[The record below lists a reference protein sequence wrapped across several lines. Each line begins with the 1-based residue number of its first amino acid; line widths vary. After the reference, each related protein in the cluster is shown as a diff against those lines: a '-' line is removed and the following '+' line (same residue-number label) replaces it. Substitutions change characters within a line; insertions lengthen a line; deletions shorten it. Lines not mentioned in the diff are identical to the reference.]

1 MTINAPP
8 TGVAAIAAVDAWFE
22 GVGRTFLGKL
32 LPDDPLL
39 AGKGAAG
46 WRISTKG
53 YEILVVVD
61 ADFPF
66 SRPKCY
72 LNNVTSALPHVEHNG
87 KLCLRNPEIPSD
99 PASAVASA
107 IGLARQLLTDISIG
121 AEDDDFQEDFGLY
134 WSQTCDGSAARLL
147 GLQGAE
153 SAHGRWIATSAAF
166 YGFRTAIDADRW
178 WQHRFGRTTTKLRR
192 MATIRLNVLPSPGN
206 YPATLADLWNLVNRR
221 SVNGLA
227 VLQACLEPCPKA
239 LLVTLTGNAPSGRS
253 HAVSLLLSRKPDQKG
268 KPLKRR
274 AILGPGRKLPFS
286 VERLSECFDLKRL
299 QTQSLDAAGTRLP
312 YAERDQ
318 LARSRVAII
327 GCGALGSGVARHLAK
342 SGVGHLMLVDPET
355 LGWENIRRH
364 QLGAGHVGLNKAKGL
379 AMAIAQENPDILAV
393 EAYDMSIQTLLSA
406 NPNALTNV
414 DLILACTANWAANS
428 LIDDRMQAQG
438 EPPCI
443 YAWME
448 AHALA
453 SHAVLIMPGD
463 AFRSGYDAAG
473 NPPMAAS
480 SSSKPAPEECGGL
493 TTPFGAI
500 ELAHAETITARFA
513 MDYLRGRTRKTEWR
527 TWLTD
532 TASLADADGEWTKE
546 WITSRGQPNPLG
558 EIVTADWK

>member
-1 MTINAPP
+1 MTVDASP
-8 TGVAAIAAVDAWFE
+8 TRVAAMAAVDTWFE
-22 GVGRTFLGKL
+22 GLGKPFLGKL
-32 LPDDPLL
+32 KPDDPLL
-39 AGKGAAG
+39 GGKGVAG
-46 WRISTKG
+46 WRVSTKG
-53 YEILVVVD
+53 YEILIVVD
-61 ADFPF
+61 AVFPF

-72 LNNVTSALPHVEHNG
+72 LSNSKSALPHVENDG

-99 PASAVASA
+99 PALAVASA

-121 AEDDDFQEDFGLY
+121 AEDDDLQEDFGLY

-147 GLQGAE
+147 GFQGAD

-166 YGFRTAIDADRW
+166 YGFRSAVDADRW

-192 MATIRLNVLPSPGN
+192 MAMIRLNALPSPGN
-206 YPATLADLWNLVNRR
+206 YPTTITDLWNLVDRR

-227 VLQACLEPCPKA
+227 ILQACLEPCPKA

-268 KPLKRR
+268 KPFKRR
-274 AILGPGRKLPFS
+274 AILGPGRKFPFS

-299 QTQSLDAAGTRLP
+299 QTQSLDSAGTRLP

-342 SGVGHLMLVDPET
+342 SGVGRLMLVDPEN

-393 EAYDMSIQTLLSA
+393 EAHDTSIQMLLSE

-414 DLILACTANWAANS
+414 DLIVACTANWAANS
-428 LIDDRMQAQG
+428 LIDDRIPAQG
-438 EPPCI
+438 DQPCL

-453 SHAVLIMPGD
+453 SHAVLIMPGN

-473 NPPMAAS
+473 NPPIVAS
-480 SSSKPAPEECGGL
+480 SSLKPVPAECGGL
-493 TTPFGAI
+493 TTPFGTV
-500 ELAHAETITARFA
+500 ELAYAEGLTARLALEF
-513 MDYLRGRTRKTEWR
+513 LRGRISKTEWR

-532 TASLADADGEWTKE
+532 AASLADAEGEWTQE
-546 WITSRGQPNPLG
+546 WLASRGQPNPLG
-558 EIVTADWK
+558 EIVTADWP